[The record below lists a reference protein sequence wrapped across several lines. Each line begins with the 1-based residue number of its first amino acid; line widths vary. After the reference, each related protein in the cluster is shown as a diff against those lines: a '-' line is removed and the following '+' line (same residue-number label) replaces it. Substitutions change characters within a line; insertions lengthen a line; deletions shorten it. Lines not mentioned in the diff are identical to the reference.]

1 MCGIAGLLVPAQS
14 LAAAELT
21 QRARGMAAAL
31 RHRGPDDSGVWVDAD
46 AGIALAHT
54 RLAIQDLSP
63 AGAQPMVSP
72 GGRYRV
78 VFNGEIYNFAALR
91 CDLTAA
97 GVSFRGGSD
106 TEVLAAG
113 VEHWGIEATLAK
125 ARGMFAVAVWDVR
138 GRRLHLARDPLG
150 EKPLYYGAVPGVGVL
165 FGSEL
170 KALRAVPGMTAA
182 IDRRALAGLLQY
194 GYVPGPLSIHRGTYK
209 LPPGLLLSLDCAH
222 GPPDDVA
229 PWGRRPGVR
238 LTPFWCLADVAAAGV
253 ADSGDGDEAV
263 RIDGLDATLRE
274 VIGEQLVAD
283 VPVGA
288 FLSAGLDS
296 VTVTA
301 IAQAITP
308 RPLRTFTVAFD
319 DPRYDESTAAAAIA
333 AHLGTEHTTLAVTGR
348 DALEVIPGLP
358 RIYDEPFADPSQVP
372 TSLIARRAREHVTVC
387 LSGDGGDEIFA
398 GYNRYLFAG
407 SAAGLAARLP
417 GPLARLAGRGLL
429 ALPPQRWDRLAGA
442 ATTVV
447 PPLRRLWRPRMG
459 EKLHKLASVLD
470 AGGPAMVYDALMSYW
485 PRGALP
491 LRDVATPSPS
501 WPPGRLEGA
510 RALLDECML
519 WDGLRYLPDDNLV
532 KVDRAS
538 MAVALEMRVPLL
550 DRRVVEYA
558 WHLPLSMKV
567 RDGRSK
573 WILRR
578 LLDRY
583 VPPVLMDRPKSG
595 FSVPVDDWLRGP
607 LRDWAD
613 ALLVPERLAGE
624 GLLDAD
630 AISRRWREHLGGRRN
645 HGLALWTVLMFEAW
659 YEALPA
665 ALPVP
670 AATTWQGGE
679 AMACVER

>member
-14 LAAAELT
+14 LATAALT

-91 CDLTAA
+91 RDLTAA

-113 VEHWGIEATLAK
+113 VEHWGVEATLAK
-125 ARGMFAVAVWDVR
+125 VRGMFAVAVWDVR

-170 KALRAVPGMTAA
+170 KALRAVPGMTTA

-209 LPPGLLLSLDCAH
+209 LPPGVLLSLDCAH

-229 PWGRRPGVR
+229 PWGRRRGVR
-238 LTPFWCLADVAAAGV
+238 LTPFWRLADVAAAGV
-253 ADSGDGDEAV
+253 ADSGADDEAG

-319 DPRYDESTAAAAIA
+319 DPRYDESEAAAGIA

-372 TSLIARRAREHVTVC
+372 TCLIARRAREHVTVC

-417 GPLARLAGRGLL
+417 GPLARLAGRGVL

-442 ATTVV
+442 ATTVL

-485 PRGALP
+485 PRGTLP
-491 LRDVATPSPS
+491 LRDAATPPPS
-501 WPPGRLEGA
+501 WPPARLEGA

-538 MAVALEMRVPLL
+538 MAVALETRVPLL

-567 RDGRSK
+567 RAGRSK

-583 VPPVLMDRPKSG
+583 VPPALMDRPKSG

-613 ALLVPERLAGE
+613 ALLAPERLAGE

-630 AISRRWREHLGGRRN
+630 AVSRRWREHLGGRRN

-665 ALPVP
+665 ALPVS

>member
-14 LAAAELT
+14 LATAALT

-91 CDLTAA
+91 RDLTAA

-113 VEHWGIEATLAK
+113 VEHWGVEATLAK

-170 KALRAVPGMTAA
+170 KALRAVPGMTTA

-209 LPPGLLLSLDCAH
+209 LPPGVLLSLDCAH

-229 PWGRRPGVR
+229 PWGRRRGVR
-238 LTPFWCLADVAAAGV
+238 LTPFWRLADVAAAGV
-253 ADSGDGDEAV
+253 ADSGADDEAG

-319 DPRYDESTAAAAIA
+319 DPRYDESEAAAGIA

-372 TSLIARRAREHVTVC
+372 TCLIARRAREHVTVC

-417 GPLARLAGRGLL
+417 GPLGRLAGRGVL

-442 ATTVV
+442 ATTVL

-485 PRGALP
+485 PRGTLP
-491 LRDVATPSPS
+491 LRDAATPPPS
-501 WPPGRLEGA
+501 WPPARLEGA

-538 MAVALEMRVPLL
+538 MAVALETRVPLL

-583 VPPVLMDRPKSG
+583 VPPALMDRPKSG

-613 ALLVPERLAGE
+613 ALLAPERLAGE

-630 AISRRWREHLGGRRN
+630 AVSRRWREHLGGRRN

-665 ALPVP
+665 ALPVS